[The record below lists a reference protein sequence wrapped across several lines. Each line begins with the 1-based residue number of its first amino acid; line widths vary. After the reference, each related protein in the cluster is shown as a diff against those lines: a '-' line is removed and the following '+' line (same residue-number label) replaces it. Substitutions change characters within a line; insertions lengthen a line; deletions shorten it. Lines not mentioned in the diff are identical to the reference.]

1 MENNDFSEDLS
12 SMVTWLKCHIAPA
25 DQVIEFMA
33 KTAKARAAD
42 IRDNKQKKFSDILK
56 EYPRLIDTDGMVE
69 QDFKILFPE
78 ACDALFMKWP
88 SLEEKVLAYANKQV
102 DWKDIL
108 HFHGNLSTNEKR
120 SNIAIQV
127 LPVLF
132 PPGMS
137 RTVGKKGPNK
147 HATIPEALCRFIQF
161 EEIGTNIPDFL
172 ENMQQLQP
180 FMLALGERECAE
192 QVFVVVAGKNIS
204 CGNSLLKALDI
215 CLKVIYVWT
224 WTTHGSVK
232 TPGILFKNVF
242 MDWVRER
249 VRAPLP
255 QVLPC

>member
-1 MENNDFSEDLS
+1 MAKAIVRDFKQLDNEDRDGYVL
-12 SMVTWLKCHIAPA
+12 
-25 DQVIEFMA
+25 EFMA

-127 LPVLF
+127 LPLLF

-137 RTVGKKGPNK
+137 RTVDWHK
-147 HATIPEALCRFIQF
+147 HTRLS
-161 EEIGTNIPDFL
+161 

>member
-1 MENNDFSEDLS
+1 MAKAIVRDFKQLDNEDRDGYVL
-12 SMVTWLKCHIAPA
+12 
-25 DQVIEFMA
+25 EFMA

-127 LPVLF
+127 LPLLF

-161 EEIGTNIPDFL
+161 EEALFPLKNDTLSL
-172 ENMQQLQP
+172 ESN
-180 FMLALGERECAE
+180 F
-192 QVFVVVAGKNIS
+192 
-204 CGNSLLKALDI
+204 
-215 CLKVIYVWT
+215 
-224 WTTHGSVK
+224 
-232 TPGILFKNVF
+232 
-242 MDWVRER
+242 
-249 VRAPLP
+249 
-255 QVLPC
+255 LPC